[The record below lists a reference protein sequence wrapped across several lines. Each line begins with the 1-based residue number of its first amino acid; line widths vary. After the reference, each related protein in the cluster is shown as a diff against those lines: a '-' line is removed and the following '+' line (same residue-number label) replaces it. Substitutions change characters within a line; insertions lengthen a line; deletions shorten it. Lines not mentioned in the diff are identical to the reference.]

1 MRSMTGCGRC
11 QLSGGAWEATVEL
24 RAVNHRFLDVSCRLP
39 RSLSFLEDK
48 LRKRLALTM
57 KRGHVDVFVT
67 VNRVDGGSRVQAAV
81 FADVA
86 AHDLTGRTAHY
97 KKITGGGVRS
107 LQQFP
112 GSLRRL
118 LGNQIK
124 IQCF

>member
-1 MRSMTGCGRC
+1 MGLG
-11 QLSGGAWEATVEL
+11 Q
-24 RAVNHRFLDVSCRLP
+24 
-39 RSLSFLEDK
+39 
-48 LRKRLALTM
+48 
-57 KRGHVDVFVT
+57 HVDHRREGGQGGLFHDERPVQMLAALGGQPQAMLLYHRC
-67 VNRVDGGSRVQAAV
+67 NARVDGGSRVQAAV